1 MIPQSV
7 RYEKFR
13 GYSILL
19 IKSTHIALFDSVSL
33 NQNQRY
39 YNIQSEDRKIPSKT
53 HENSRQKQPNYLKRG
68 KTRATKL

>member
-7 RYEKFR
+7 RYEKFQ
-13 GYSILL
+13 GYFILL
-19 IKSTHIALFDSVSL
+19 IKYRHIALFDSVSL

-39 YNIQSEDRKIPSKT
+39 YNIQSEDGKIPSKA
-53 HENSRQKQPNYLKRG
+53 HKNYRQKQPNCLKRG